1 MTRTVP
7 LVDVLSPSVDDLVS
21 SLRVA
26 RPGSRAG
33 ARELARYILD
43 LGAAVVLL
51 TDGAR
56 GMHLLTAKPN
66 RFHRAGR
73 CFAERASEW
82 ADREFFLPA
91 STRSHVVT
99 TGAGDAATAG
109 LLYGI
114 LAATS
119 AGKAASIAA
128 NLAAFKVEGGER

>member
-1 MTRTVP
+1 
-7 LVDVLSPSVDDLVS
+7 
-21 SLRVA
+21 
-26 RPGSRAG
+26 
-33 ARELARYILD
+33 
-43 LGAAVVLL
+43 
-51 TDGAR
+51 
-56 GMHLLTAKPN
+56 MHLLTAKPN